1 MTMLRSAADTA
12 SRTALEY
19 YDIVTNNAGNIMPQ
33 FTMNG
38 IDYRGSVAPHRA
50 ITEEPEDGKRRR
62 KRNVKPKDPNAPKK
76 PATPF
81 LLFCQTGRETVK
93 TDLGPEATYAEVQ
106 EELKRR
112 WENEA
117 DKAVST
123 LECTWM
129 AVLDIPDLRI
139 GMEPRLPEASW

>member
-1 MTMLRSAADTA
+1 MTMLRNAADTA
-12 SRTALEY
+12 SKTALEY
-19 YDIVTNNAGNIMPQ
+19 FDVVTNSNGNIIPQ
-33 FTMNG
+33 FIMNG
-38 IDYRGSVAPHRA
+38 VAYPGGPAPHRA
-50 ITEEPEDGKRRR
+50 ITEEPEEGGKRRR

-123 LECTWM
+123 LNVT
-129 AVLDIPDLRI
+129 
-139 GMEPRLPEASW
+139 G